1 MLIIIAFLNIGGFI
15 MRKFFLSFF
24 ILTPIIANNTHAS
37 EDQIST
43 LILKA
48 NAKSSNKTEIDLIEK
63 KLLGRA
69 SWKIKCQYKVF
80 EDMKACVMS
89 KGPISILHVNYQYI
103 VNVGEKHLKDNPAFI
118 HVDNKGILQER
129 EGLFR
134 NGTELIKQFKSGNYA
149 FTRFQNNKK
158 QLIENK
164 ISLDGFTDAFNDME
178 DQFSKLGNDKNYSF

>member
-1 MLIIIAFLNIGGFI
+1 MFFIISSIIA
-15 MRKFFLSFF
+15 S
-24 ILTPIIANNTHAS
+24 NTNAS
-37 EDQIST
+37 EDQISN
-43 LILKA
+43 LILKV
-48 NAKSSNKTEIDLIEK
+48 NAKSSNYVEMDLIEN

-103 VNVGEKHLKDNPAFI
+103 VNIGEKHLKDNPVFI

-134 NGTELIKQFKSGNYA
+134 NGSELIKQFKSGNYA

-178 DQFSKLGNDKNYSF
+178 DQFSKLGNDRNYSF